1 LSGRNFEGLVGV
13 SKTRKL
19 SLEIGQS
26 AIELF
31 AVTRILGRLQI
42 VLHASAREHQQLPPP
57 L

>member
-31 AVTRILGRLQI
+31 AVTRVLGRLQI